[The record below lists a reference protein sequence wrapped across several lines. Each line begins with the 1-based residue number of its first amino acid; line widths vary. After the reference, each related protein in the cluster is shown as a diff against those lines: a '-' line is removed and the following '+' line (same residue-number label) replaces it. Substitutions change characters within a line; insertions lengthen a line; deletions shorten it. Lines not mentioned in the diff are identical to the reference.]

1 MPGRS
6 PEISPTVSAYSS
18 KTHSQVHTPCSS
30 IPSTPKFPD
39 RPHSPEKKA
48 LHDSNAFLTALA
60 AQERRVLELK
70 EELQR
75 AEANL
80 EMLKKKWAVHETTK
94 KRNEL
99 RQVEP
104 LQPISAPPPGPSPF
118 EDSKTLEVSQEQQ
131 RRKLRSLTTRQP
143 QRTVFSGSRHTR
155 TLSLLSRKNPT
166 GDHTCA
172 PRMSA
177 PAEIRRCTAN
187 GPTKSSTVPELSN
200 APKQYKP
207 RQSHQDPSKDP
218 MLDAGKQLVGDFK
231 DGLWTFF
238 EDLRQATV
246 GEEIDTTKG
255 NATRKVAIDSKTA
268 VVGKAEVAKR
278 DSAGRSQFPTRRSSL
293 LREGPKLL
301 KKQVRSDSITSPRTA
316 FPEEH
321 QVKPSSK
328 PKNQR
333 ALTIGTTTTD
343 LDGWDAWDSPPRD
356 VSLLNSSASSDNADL
371 VASPL
376 TNQSSPCTSLR

>member
-1 MPGRS
+1 MARQS
-6 PEISPTVSAYSS
+6 PEISPTVSVHSS

-30 IPSTPKFPD
+30 IPSTPSIPD
-39 RPHSPEKKA
+39 RPPSPEKKA

-80 EMLKKKWAVHETTK
+80 EMLKKQWAVHETTK

-118 EDSKTLEVSQEQQ
+118 EDYEPLKVSQEPQ

-143 QRTVFSGSRHTR
+143 QRTVFSGSRHTK
-155 TLSLLSRKNPT
+155 TLSLLSEKTPA
-166 GDHTCA
+166 GGQTCA
-172 PRMSA
+172 PRSSA
-177 PAEIRRCTAN
+177 SAEIRRCTAN
-187 GPTKSSTVPELSN
+187 RPTKSNTVPELSN
-200 APKQYKP
+200 APKPPRP
-207 RQSHQDPSKDP
+207 RQSLQDPSKDP

-238 EDLRQATV
+238 EDLRQATI
-246 GEEIDTTKG
+246 GEEIDTTNG
-255 NATRKVAIDSKTA
+255 NTTRKVAIDFNTA
-268 VVGKAEVAKR
+268 VVGKAKVAKR
-278 DSAGRSQFPTRRSSL
+278 DSAGRSQFPARRSSL
-293 LREGPKLL
+293 CEGPKHL
-301 KKQVRSDSITSPRTA
+301 KNQVASDSMTSPRSA
-316 FPEEH
+316 FREEH
-321 QVKPSSK
+321 PVEPSSK
-328 PKNQR
+328 PKHQR
-333 ALTIGTTTTD
+333 TLTIETTNTD
-343 LDGWDAWDSPPRD
+343 PDCWDTWDSPPRD
-356 VSLLNSSASSDNADL
+356 VSLLNSSASSDNTDL
-371 VASPL
+371 VASPI